1 MELKDK
7 VIVILGATRF
17 DWKFESTSYHT
28 AKFLAQNNE
37 VYYVDFPYTLK
48 DYFKKNQ
55 QSDIALRIPH
65 FKKGARGIL
74 DTGSP
79 RLKILILPLL
89 LSINFLPE
97 GRIYRWLLLWNE
109 RRISA
114 RINRIM
120 AERGID
126 EFIFI
131 NSFNFHYPGVS
142 RMLSRAILKIYHCVD
157 PIITEYDERHGFLS
171 ENLLINN
178 SDLVICTSK
187 ALYQDKIKKKK
198 QTFFIPNAADLTVS
212 SRALDPDL
220 LPHSSVSDI
229 PKPVI
234 GYLGAIERRIDFDLL
249 IQVATMN
256 PDKSFVLVGP
266 TAREFVPLKFEE
278 LDNVYFRDSVRYDE
292 MPAVVKGFDIAMVP
306 FKKDEVSATIFP
318 LKLFEYLGT
327 GKPVVSTDFN
337 MDLLEFTFD
346 SVSYCHNA
354 DEFSAAISFYL
365 TNDSEEAKAYRLS
378 IAADN
383 TWSRRMAELSS
394 LVAGFYREKTGQD

>member
-28 AKFLAQNNE
+28 AKFLAENND

-48 DYFKKNQ
+48 DYFKRNQ

-65 FKKGARGIL
+65 FMKGAEGIL
-74 DTGSP
+74 ATGFP
-79 RLKILILPLL
+79 GLKILILPLL
-89 LSINFLPE
+89 LSLNFLPE
-97 GRIYRWLLLWNE
+97 GRIYRWLLRWNE
-109 RRISA
+109 RMISA
-114 RINRIM
+114 RINRVM
-120 AERGID
+120 AERGVD

-142 RMLSRAILKIYHCVD
+142 KMLSGAILKIYHCVD
-157 PIITEYDERHGFLS
+157 PIITGYDERHGFVS
-171 ENLLINN
+171 EDLLIKN

-187 ALYQDKIKKKK
+187 ALYRDKIKKKN

-220 LPHSSVSDI
+220 LTHTSVSDI

-234 GYLGAIERRIDFDLL
+234 GYLGAVERRIDFDLL
-249 IQVATMN
+249 IKVAAMN

-266 TAREFVPLKFEE
+266 TAREFVPQEFEE
-278 LDNVYFRDSVRYDE
+278 MHNVYFRESVRYDE

-327 GKPVVSTDFN
+327 GKPVVSADFN

-346 SVSYCHNA
+346 SVRYCHNA
-354 DEFSAAISFYL
+354 DEFSSAISFYL
-365 TNDSEEAKAYRLS
+365 ENDNEEAKAFRLS

-383 TWSRRMAELSS
+383 TWARRMSELGSLIAE
-394 LVAGFYREKTGQD
+394 FYPEKTGKN

>member
-1 MELKDK
+1 MELRDK

-28 AKFLAQNNE
+28 AKYLAEGNE

-48 DYFKKNQ
+48 DYFKKNEG
-55 QSDIALRIPH
+55 SEIALRLPH
-65 FKKGARGIL
+65 FKKGANGIL
-74 DTGSP
+74 DSGFP

-97 GRIYRWLLLWNE
+97 GRIYRRLLLWNE
-109 RRISA
+109 RRISD

-120 AERGID
+120 AERGISD
-126 EFIFI
+126 FIFI

-142 RMLSRAILKIYHCVD
+142 AMLPRAALKVYHCVD
-157 PIITEYDERHGFLS
+157 PIITDYDQRHGFLS
-171 ENLLINN
+171 EDLLINN

-187 ALYQDKIKKKK
+187 ALYREKMKKKTH
-198 QTFFIPNAADLTVS
+198 TFFIPNAADLTVS
-212 SRALDPDL
+212 SRALDPGL
-220 LPHSSVSDI
+220 LPHPFVSDI
-229 PKPVI
+229 PRPVI
-234 GYLGAIERRIDFDLL
+234 GYLGAIERRIDFDML
-249 IQVATMN
+249 IQVAIGN

-266 TAREFVPLKFEE
+266 TAKEFVPSEFED
-278 LDNVYFRDSVRYDE
+278 LNNVYFRESVPYDQ

-327 GKPVVSTDFN
+327 GRPVISTDFN

-346 SVSYCHNA
+346 SVRYCHNA
-354 DEFSAAISFYL
+354 GDFSDAISFYL
-365 TNDSEEAKAYRLS
+365 KNDSQEAKANRLS

-383 TWSRRMAELSS
+383 TWSRRLSEMSS
-394 LVAGFYREKTGQD
+394 LISGFYHEKTGQN